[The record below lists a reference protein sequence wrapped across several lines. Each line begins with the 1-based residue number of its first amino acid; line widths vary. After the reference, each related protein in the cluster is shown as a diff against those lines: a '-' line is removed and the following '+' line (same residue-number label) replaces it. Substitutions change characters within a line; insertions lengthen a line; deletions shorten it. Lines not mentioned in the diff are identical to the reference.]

1 MKIFEKLTF
10 RSIFLFSFLVAPL
23 YAASP
28 DFISIGGVGYKSSC
42 DSNGLTL
49 KSLNSTYRLFGY
61 KNSMNHK
68 YFPSE
73 VIILKNDCSVASYE
87 LGKGKWGQAGGS
99 NAGFTL
105 DFTNFTDDK
114 TNNMHTL
121 EFYGQEPYCKT
132 LVNPCFCK

>member
-1 MKIFEKLTF
+1 MTSFF
-10 RSIFLFSFLVAPL
+10 RFISILYFSFLVSPL

-28 DFISIGGVGYKSSC
+28 DLISIGGVGYNKTC
-42 DSNGLTL
+42 DSEGLTL
-49 KSLNSTYRLFGY
+49 KALNPTYRLFGY
-61 KNSMNHK
+61 RNSISRK
-68 YFPSE
+68 YFASE
-73 VIILKNDCSVASYE
+73 VIYLKKDYSVASDE
-87 LGKGKWGQAGGS
+87 LGKGKWCQAGGS

-132 LVNPCFCK
+132 LVNPCFCE

>member
-1 MKIFEKLTF
+1 MTSFF
-10 RSIFLFSFLVAPL
+10 RFISILYFSFLVSPL

-28 DFISIGGVGYKSSC
+28 DLISIGGVGYKKTC
-42 DSNGLTL
+42 DGEGLTL
-49 KSLNSTYRLFGY
+49 KALNPTYRLFGY
-61 KNSMNHK
+61 RNSISRN
-68 YFPSE
+68 YFASE
-73 VIILKNDCSVASYE
+73 VINLKKDCSVASDE
-87 LGKGKWGQAGGS
+87 LGKGKWCQAGGS

-132 LVNPCFCK
+132 LVNPCFCE